1 MQIKSPLFEL
11 TWAHIREYL
20 REPGALFWS
29 FGFPVL
35 MAIGLG
41 FGLSGKKEI
50 VRSVAIV
57 PNPGDTLF
65 SQSLGVL
72 PGMTDTTIE
81 RSTTGLTGSTHYI
94 FKITSWEQAEVMV
107 KRGLVAAI
115 MTEKNNQPIFHIDPT
130 NPEGELLQIQMENY
144 FKTGS
149 FYENKGTFAMLDK
162 KGLRYIDFLIP
173 GLLSMGIMMSVMWG
187 VCYSLI
193 EKRSKKLLRRMI
205 ATPMRRS
212 HFLLSQWLSR
222 ILITL
227 IEMILILYVAKLFFD
242 IEVQGSTLAA
252 LGLFI
257 TGNFCFF
264 GLAILISSRTANTQ
278 VGNGLVSFVTTP
290 MMVLSGIFFSY
301 QSFPDWA
308 IIIIKLL
315 PLTMLTDALRAVI
328 NEGAGFST
336 TIVSMGVMTLIGIF
350 TFLIG
355 KRMYKWY

>member
-1 MQIKSPLFEL
+1 MKLKSPLFEL
-11 TWAHIREYL
+11 TLAHIKEYL

-41 FGLSGKKEI
+41 FGLSGKRETL
-50 VRSVAIV
+50 RSVAIV
-57 PNPGDTLF
+57 PAGGEALFSRSFSLDRLPSDTLIEYHTNGHNGAF
-65 SQSLGVL
+65 RYRFYI
-72 PGMTDTTIE
+72 TTQ
-81 RSTTGLTGSTHYI
+81 R
-94 FKITSWEQAEVMV
+94 QAEVYI
-107 KRGLVAAI
+107 KRGIVSAI
-115 MTEKNNQPIFHIDPT
+115 VTATDNQPVFHIDPA
-130 NPEGELLQIQMENY
+130 NPEGELLQIQMEHY
-144 FKTGS
+144 FRTGV
-149 FYENKGTFAMLDK
+149 FYESPGNFKSLDK

-193 EKRSKKLLRRMI
+193 EKRSKKLLRRMV
-205 ATPMRRS
+205 ATPMVRS
-212 HFLLSQWLSR
+212 HFLLAQWLSR
-222 ILITL
+222 IVVTL
-227 IEMILILYVAKLFFD
+227 VEMVLILWIARIFFD
-242 IEVQGSTLAA
+242 IEVQGSLWAG
-252 LGLFI
+252 LGLFVA
-257 TGNFCFF
+257 GNFCFF

-308 IIIIKLL
+308 IGLIKAL

-328 NEGAGFST
+328 NEGAGFSE
-336 TIVSMGVMTLIGIF
+336 TIAAMGILSVIGVI
-350 TFLIG
+350 TFAIG

>member
-1 MQIKSPLFEL
+1 MIQKSPLLEL
-11 TWAHIREYL
+11 TFAHIKEYL

-29 FGFPVL
+29 FGFPIL

-57 PNPGDTLF
+57 PSEGKSLYEQALGLPKPTADT
-65 SQSLGVL
+65 V
-72 PGMTDTTIE
+72 IE
-81 RSTTGLTGSTHYI
+81 RRTSGLTGNTRYI
-94 FKITSWEQAEVMV
+94 FRVTSWQQAEVMV

-115 MTEKNNQPIFHIDPT
+115 MTEKDNAPVFHIDPT
-130 NPEGELLQIQMENY
+130 NPEGELLQIQLEKY
-144 FKTGS
+144 FKTGA
-149 FYENKGTFAMLDK
+149 FYDHPGQFETLDK

-193 EKRSKKLLRRMI
+193 EKRSKKLLRRMV
-205 ATPMRRS
+205 ATPMVRS

-222 ILITL
+222 IAVTL
-227 IEMILILYVAKLFFD
+227 IEMVAILLIARWFFE
-242 IEVQGSTLAA
+242 IEVQGSLLA
-252 LGLFI
+252 GLMLFV

-278 VGNGLVSFVTTP
+278 VGNGLVSFITTP

-301 QSFPDWA
+301 QSFPEWT
-308 IIIIKLL
+308 INIIKIL
-315 PLTMLTDALRAVI
+315 PLTMLTDSLRAVI
-328 NEGAGFST
+328 NEGAGFT
-336 TIVSMGVMTLIGIF
+336 ETFMSMAIM
-350 TFLIG
+350 TFLGIVTFMVG